1 MTITLQKQILATDTQ
16 IRTHLKKIKIK
27 ISHIQI
33 STSKDRYV
41 LMQDNNSKNTTL
53 IGNVALLMTLTDNLL
68 ESLKLMETFSEPKLV
83 S

>member
-1 MTITLQKQILATDTQ
+1 
-16 IRTHLKKIKIK
+16 
-27 ISHIQI
+27 
-33 STSKDRYV
+33 
-41 LMQDNNSKNTTL
+41 MQDNNSKNTTL